1 MAYEIEFTAKVSV
14 TDDEAYINDCC
25 WGADVIRDRLLPVLS
40 TNMYDSV
47 RTGQE
52 DWGWYIWMRR
62 AKELTRVHIQCDNKE
77 DGLFRIHV
85 YSSIKKWL
93 HWTDINLWD
102 VERTNKTIL
111 VEIKKWGALKR
122 VEKFTPDFIAE
133 L

>member
-77 DGLFRIHV
+77 DGLFRIQV
-85 YSSIKKWL
+85 YSSIRKWL
-93 HWTDINLWD
+93 HWKDIDLPE

-122 VEKFTPDFIAE
+122 VQKFTPDFITE